1 MAGNNKSK
9 VLLVDDEEYV
19 LHALKRL
26 LLDEDYEVLTGLSG
40 REGLEL
46 LKNNEVSV
54 IVSDHRMPEMTG
66 VDFLEKARLISPDT
80 VRIILTG
87 YADVTAAIDAINR
100 GGAYKFITKPWDH
113 DELIHVVSDA
123 VKQHETVK
131 ALRSSDEGA
140 LLSLA
145 QAVELKDPYTRGH
158 CERVA
163 SYALMIADRLGISED
178 LKRDIKHGSWLHDCG
193 KIGVPDAILNFN
205 GALYKDQMELVKKHS
220 RWGAD
225 MAVLA
230 RLPQAAVNVILYHHE
245 RYDGCGYPAGLK
257 GDDIPLEARIAA
269 IADVYDALTSIRPY
283 RSKMSLIQARELMF
297 SRKGNHFDPELTD
310 IFLNE
315 IARLKTDVI

>member
-1 MAGNNKSK
+1 MTENNKKK

-19 LHALKRL
+19 LHSLKRL
-26 LLDEDYEVLTGLSG
+26 LLDEDYEVLTGVSG
-40 REGLEL
+40 KEGLEL
-46 LKNNEVSV
+46 LQGNEVAV

-100 GGAYKFITKPWDH
+100 GGAYKFITKPWDQG
-113 DELIHVVSDA
+113 DFMRVVSDA
-123 VKQHETVK
+123 VRQYETVK

-163 SYALMIADRLGISED
+163 DYALIIAGSLGLPEE
-178 LKRDIKHGSWLHDCG
+178 LKKDIKHGSWLHDCG

-205 GALYKDQMELVKKHS
+205 GPLYKEQLELVKNHS
-220 RWGAD
+220 RWGAN
-225 MAVLA
+225 MASLA

-257 GDDIPLEARIAA
+257 GGDIPLEARIAA
-269 IADVYDALTSIRPY
+269 IADVYDALTSDRPY
-283 RSKMSLIQARELMF
+283 RLKMDELQARELML
-297 SRKGNHFDPELTD
+297 SQKESHFDPKLMN
-310 IFLNE
+310 IFFNE
-315 IARLKTDVI
+315 IACLKTDVI